1 MEVRVL
7 LRSAMSYA
15 SCLEYCW
22 HQGAYSLPSFLLP
35 SHLLPSALFSS
46 PSLLFPHVREESD
59 SWVTEEKLE
68 AHTDWVRDVAWCPS
82 VGLPISR
89 IASCSQVM
97 SVTIATTTSGGV
109 NETSLEHMLGLSCY
123 QYSCQYV
130 LLAITW

>member
-1 MEVRVL
+1 MEVRALRAL
-7 LRSAMSYA
+7 LRSAMSYV

-22 HQGAYSLPSFLLP
+22 HQGALLP
-35 SHLLPSALFSS
+35 SLTS
-46 PSLLFPHVREESD
+46 PSLLVLSLLSPHVREESD

>member
-1 MEVRVL
+1 MHHAWNIVGIKV
-7 LRSAMSYA
+7 
-15 SCLEYCW
+15 
-22 HQGAYSLPSFLLP
+22 LLP
-35 SHLLPSALFSS
+35 SLTSPPLLVL
-46 PSLLFPHVREESD
+46 SLLSPHVREESD

>member
-1 MEVRVL
+1 MSRYGGEALRAL
-7 LRSAMSYA
+7 LRSAMSYV
-15 SCLEYCW
+15 SCLEYFW
-22 HQGAYSLPSFLLP
+22 HQGAYSLPSPPPLLV
-35 SHLLPSALFSS
+35 L
-46 PSLLFPHVREESD
+46 SLLSPHVREESD

-123 QYSCQYV
+123 QYSCQCV
-130 LLAITW
+130 LLAIT